1 MTIIITSCTSRKRGR
16 VAPGLNQDTIA
27 PGSMESVAS
36 QWLALLG
43 TAPATNLARDI
54 YCGRSFREAEATSRT
69 LNCPLYVVS
78 AGLGIIKSDLSVP
91 VYNLTVT
98 SKKIDSVLSKV
109 CGDSSPGMWW
119 SKISKTNPFG
129 CSLIQALNNHSDGL
143 ILIALPR
150 TYLELI
156 KDDLLQCTL
165 SQQPRLR
172 FFGKNLNIT
181 LPGALIENWMPYDDR
196 LDSAGPGHSGTQSD
210 FAQRALRHFVSKI
223 LPKCEGGDTNT
234 HRSMVLESL
243 SSLVKRETP
252 KRTRLT
258 DSEIGTTIRENW
270 ERGKGQ
276 SSSLLQIIR
285 HELNIACEQ
294 SRFRDIYH
302 SIKYQLE
309 THNEKSK

>member
-1 MTIIITSCTSRKRGR
+1 MTIILTNCTNRKRG
-16 VAPGLNQDTIA
+16 VTVPGLNQDNLA
-27 PGSMESVAS
+27 PGSIEFVAN
-36 QWLALLG
+36 QWLALLKG
-43 TAPATNLARDI
+43 APAINTAREI
-54 YCGRSFREAEATSRT
+54 YCGRSFREAEASSRT

-78 AGLGIIKSDLSVP
+78 AGLGIIFSELSVP

-98 SKKIDSVLSKV
+98 SKKSDSILNKV
-109 CGDSSPGMWW
+109 CGDVSPRIWW
-119 SKISKTNPFG
+119 SRVTKGNPFG
-129 CSLIQALNNHSDGL
+129 SSLNTILNNHFDDL
-143 ILIALPR
+143 ILIALSR
-150 TYLELI
+150 TYLELLRNE
-156 KDDLLQCTL
+156 LLLCPL
-165 SQQPRLR
+165 DQQLRLR
-172 FFGKNLNIT
+172 FFGKNLDSV
-181 LPGALIENWMPYDDR
+181 LPSALTGNWMPYDDR
-196 LDSAGPGHSGTQSD
+196 LDGAGQGHSGTQSD

-223 LPKCEGGDTNT
+223 LHQCEDGDTNT

-243 SSLVKRETP
+243 SSLVRRETP

-276 SSSLLQIIR
+276 SSSLLRIIR

-294 SRFRDIYH
+294 ARFRDIYH